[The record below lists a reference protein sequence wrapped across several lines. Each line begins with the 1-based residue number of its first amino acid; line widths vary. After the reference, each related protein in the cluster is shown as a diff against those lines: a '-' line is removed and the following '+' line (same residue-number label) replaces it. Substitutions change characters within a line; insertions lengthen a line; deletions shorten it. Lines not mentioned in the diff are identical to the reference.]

1 MILTLDGHDI
11 TQLSLGLVNDDRTEF
26 VPPQIIPCVPEGYL
40 GIIDGFL
47 QAHEL
52 GLSRVT
58 GIVVSSTDGSATALR
73 VSHAIA
79 NAWGFARGIPLY
91 RSLEAS
97 PLAILLPE
105 YRETAHVTARKKD
118 ALYRKT

>member
-1 MILTLDGHDI
+1 MILTLVGNDI
-11 TQLSLGLVNDDRTEF
+11 THLTLGLVNDDRTEF
-26 VPPQIIPCVPEGYL
+26 VPSQTIPCAPEDYI

-52 GLSRVT
+52 DLGNVK
-58 GIVVSSTDGSATALR
+58 GIVVSSADGSATALR

-91 RSLEAS
+91 RSLDSA
-97 PLAILLPE
+97 PLAILLPA
-105 YRETAHVTARKKD
+105 YSTQAKVTVRKKD
-118 ALYRKT
+118 ALHRKT